1 MSLTLK
7 TSYISSQ
14 RKASLCEDGARFQRQ
29 SLTCRHEHHMLT
41 DTASYM
47 FTSVFYL
54 LSSDALP
61 SHQRGRRSHSEVER
75 QRYLPD
81 TDTY

>member
-1 MSLTLK
+1 
-7 TSYISSQ
+7 
-14 RKASLCEDGARFQRQ
+14 
-29 SLTCRHEHHMLT
+29 MLT